1 MSTELRG
8 IVDAIL
14 SETVS
19 TQAELE
25 FMKREVSERLGL
37 ASLPSN
43 ADILGLAT
51 TQERDKLKM
60 LVRKPTR
67 TLSGVAVIAAMT
79 SPARCPHG
87 VCIPCP
93 GGVSCEATSPQSYTG
108 REPAA
113 MRAAQ
118 HDFDPYRQVMARL
131 SQLHEI
137 GHPLDKAELIIMGG
151 TISSRPP
158 GYQHWFVKRC
168 LQAMNDYSR
177 HDLRGN
183 DAEQEGNCHDIAE
196 WSSFENVAEANRDAA
211 VRNIGTT
218 FETRPDW
225 CGPEQIERVLA
236 LGATKVELGVQST
249 RDRILETIKRGHS
262 VEDVIRANTALREA
276 GLKVGFHMMPGLPGS
291 SPKIDLD
298 VFNELFESCNFRPD
312 YLKIYP
318 TLVIEGTEL
327 YRMYQRGE
335 FSPLESEEAADL
347 ISRVKEMLP
356 RYVRLQRVQ
365 RDIPARLIAA
375 GVKKS
380 NLRQL
385 ASKRLKDRGK
395 ECQCIRCREAGLRG
409 VHEADLEMNHEMYE
423 TCGAA
428 EHFLSFDGV
437 DDTLVGF
444 LRLRLGQVARI
455 RELHIYGPMVPIGT
469 RKGGWQHRG
478 FGVRL
483 VEAAE
488 EIARNAGYTSLEIT
502 SGIGARAYYERLG
515 YDLRSPYMIKSLKS

>member
-14 SETVS
+14 SKTVS
-19 TQAELE
+19 TPAELE
-25 FMKREVSERLGL
+25 SMKRGLSEKLGL

-51 TQERDKLKM
+51 SKERELLKM

-87 VCIPCP
+87 VCVPCP
-93 GGVSCEATSPQSYTG
+93 GGVGCEYSSPQSYTG

-118 HDFDPYRQVMARL
+118 HDFDPYDQVSARL
-131 SQLHEI
+131 SQLYEI

-151 TISSRPP
+151 TITSRPL

-168 LQAMNDYSR
+168 LQAMNDHSR
-177 HDLRGN
+177 RDFRLKDNEH
-183 DAEQEGNCHDIAE
+183 EGNCQGSPE
-196 WSSFENVAEANRDAA
+196 WSSFEDVVKANRNAA

-225 CGPEQIERVLA
+225 CGPEQIEDMLA

-249 RDRILETIKRGHS
+249 SGHILETIKRGHS
-262 VEDVIRANTALREA
+262 VEDVVQANTALREA

-291 SPKIDLD
+291 SPEVDLD
-298 VFNELFESCNFRPD
+298 VFEELFESCNFRPD

-318 TLVIEGTEL
+318 TLVIEGTQL
-327 YRMYQRGE
+327 HRMYQQGE
-335 FSPLESEEAADL
+335 YSPLESDDAADL
-347 ISRVKEMLP
+347 VSRVKELLP

-365 RDIPARLIAA
+365 RDIPAHLIAA
-375 GVKKS
+375 GVRKS

-385 ASKRLKDRGK
+385 AGQRLRDRGK
-395 ECQCIRCREAGLRG
+395 KCQCIRCREAGLRG
-409 VHEADLEMNHEMYE
+409 VHEADLVMNHETYE
-423 TCGAA
+423 ACGGY

-444 LRLRLGQVARI
+444 LRLRLGRVARI

-469 RKGGWQHRG
+469 RKGGWQHQG
-478 FGVRL
+478 YGSRL

-488 EIARNAGYTSLEIT
+488 EIARSAGYTTLEIT
-502 SGIGARAYYERLG
+502 SGIGARAYYERFG
-515 YDLRSPYMIKSLKS
+515 YALRPPYMTKSLLS